1 MSWFHTGEAGFL
13 PTNLPVS
20 TAETWSKLRFYTAL
34 PLSRLGPRPAMRNDM
49 PRAIIDDCIMFLYKT
64 SGCGAQLTPEWIVSI

>member
-1 MSWFHTGEAGFL
+1 
-13 PTNLPVS
+13 
-20 TAETWSKLRFYTAL
+20 
-34 PLSRLGPRPAMRNDM
+34 MRNDM